1 MHFIA
6 VRNAN
11 VFDLISR
18 TILEPVELRTNM
30 RKLLTHIVSL
40 KIVSATLAETPFSQ
54 YLDLLIALTQHVSE
68 KSKSLDCDDTRLNHS
83 FFNESSHSRCQQN
96 YNLSSNRFW
105 FWVTERQV
113 YREVNVNQTVLKVN
127 MNEKSI
133 VSHKLLIDHMQKN
146 SLLPSAIKIISKFK
160 RSVKTAHQR
169 CELNFEQQTE
179 CQAR

>member
-83 FFNESSHSRCQQN
+83 LTNPLIQDANKITICRQTDFGSESRKGKC
-96 YNLSSNRFW
+96 
-105 FWVTERQV
+105 T
-113 YREVNVNQTVLKVN
+113 
-127 MNEKSI
+127 EKSMWI
-133 VSHKLLIDHMQKN
+133 KLCSRVIWMRK
-146 SLLPSAIKIISKFK
+146 
-160 RSVKTAHQR
+160 V
-169 CELNFEQQTE
+169 
-179 CQAR
+179 

>member
-40 KIVSATLAETPFSQ
+40 KIVSATLAEMPFSQ

-68 KSKSLDCDDTRLNHS
+68 KSKSLDCDDTRLNQS
-83 FFNESSHSRCQQN
+83 LTNPLIQDANKITICRQTDFGSESRKGKC
-96 YNLSSNRFW
+96 
-105 FWVTERQV
+105 T
-113 YREVNVNQTVLKVN
+113 
-127 MNEKSI
+127 EKS
-133 VSHKLLIDHMQKN
+133 M
-146 SLLPSAIKIISKFK
+146 
-160 RSVKTAHQR
+160 
-169 CELNFEQQTE
+169 
-179 CQAR
+179 